1 MKSEDLIWL
10 RNNDAFKKM
19 MNAHRYYFNLIINED
34 LNEDELNICL
44 QDLKT
49 LKEYFFLISSFYNNK
64 INEIKNG

>member
-1 MKSEDLIWL
+1 MKSENLIWL
-10 RNNDAFKKM
+10 RDNDAFKKM

-49 LKEYFFLISSFYNNK
+49 LEEYFFLISSFYKNK
-64 INEIKNG
+64 ISEIENG